1 MARGIYGGV
10 GRLSEPARGDVSE
23 GRAHNE
29 SWLYIRYISTS
40 KYDVPC
46 ASVFCIL
53 AQNPDTKV
61 HHILVQFGTQNYS
74 KSIGHEEEAAYFT
87 FSLRYEVC
95 QCADV
100 HLHHASLYRCRSSPR
115 HLYILSRGLVA
126 LNHRVGFDGAVP
138 WR

>member
-1 MARGIYGGV
+1 MGFTGGLAESRNQLGETSLKEEQIMRV
-10 GRLSEPARGDVSE
+10 G
-23 GRAHNE
+23 
-29 SWLYIRYISTS
+29 YISTR

>member
-1 MARGIYGGV
+1 MGFTEGLADSRNQLGETSLKEEHIMRV
-10 GRLSEPARGDVSE
+10 G
-23 GRAHNE
+23 
-29 SWLYIRYISTS
+29 YISVIYLLVS
-40 KYDVPC
+40 MMCHVQ
-46 ASVFCIL
+46 ASFVFWHK
-53 AQNPDTKV
+53 NPDTKV